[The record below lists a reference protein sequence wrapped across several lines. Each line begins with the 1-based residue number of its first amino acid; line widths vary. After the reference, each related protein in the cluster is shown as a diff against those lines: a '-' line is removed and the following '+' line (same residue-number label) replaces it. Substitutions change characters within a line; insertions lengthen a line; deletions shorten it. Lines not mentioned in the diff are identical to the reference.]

1 MTKEPRLKFTD
12 KELADNSP
20 VGAAARKAKKAAEK
34 ADKAQAKIPRRKQPK
49 IALRFEDDAEPSP
62 KDKPLSSQGRD
73 RSVPEKQ
80 KALKRAVQEPAGKKS
95 ASKSKFALRFDPQE
109 KKPPKHPNAYARDAP
124 RNAVRQAIQEN
135 TQEQDE
141 NENVGVEAAQTAEE
155 IEHRAEG
162 VLHEVHYSTEMRPY
176 RGAQKAEEKLG
187 KANLDY
193 LQKKAQAEHPT
204 SNPVSRWR
212 QKQEIK
218 RQYAAAKAG
227 KATTHNTAEAVSSG
241 VSSAV
246 ETVKEIGKKLFS
258 NKKLWTAVLGI
269 FFLLSFLLNVMS
281 SCSVIIEGVGSVL
294 AGSTYP
300 ASDNALLGAEAMYK
314 GKEDDLRQYLNSYE
328 SSHDYDEYHF
338 DLDEITHDPYVLSSL
353 LSALDPNSLSLGAV
367 AELIDRIFDQQYILT
382 ENVVTETRYKTETK
396 TRNEYTYNAE
406 SGSYEWH
413 SYAYTEQVPYDYTIC
428 TVTLENRDLS
438 HLPVEILTSS
448 QLNMYA
454 TYMAT
459 LGNRPD
465 LFPGSPYVELYL
477 NKTDQ
482 SFDFPPDALSDDRV
496 AAMLKEA
503 QKYLGYPYVWGGSSP
518 STSFDCSGYVCWVVN
533 HSGWNIGRLSAQ
545 GICNICTPISAS
557 NLKPGD
563 LVFFK
568 GTYDTPGVSHC
579 GIYVGNGT
587 MIHCGDPIKYANIN
601 TTYWQ
606 SHFYM
611 FGRLP

>member
-1 MTKEPRLKFTD
+1 
-12 KELADNSP
+12 
-20 VGAAARKAKKAAEK
+20 
-34 ADKAQAKIPRRKQPK
+34 
-49 IALRFEDDAEPSP
+49 
-62 KDKPLSSQGRD
+62 
-73 RSVPEKQ
+73 
-80 KALKRAVQEPAGKKS
+80 
-95 ASKSKFALRFDPQE
+95 
-109 KKPPKHPNAYARDAP
+109 
-124 RNAVRQAIQEN
+124 
-135 TQEQDE
+135 
-141 NENVGVEAAQTAEE
+141 EE

-162 VLHEVHYSTEMRPY
+162 VLHEVHYSAEMRPY
-176 RGAQKAEEKLG
+176 RGAQKAEGKLE

-204 SNPVSRWR
+204 SNPISRWR

-413 SYAYTEQVPYDYTIC
+413 SYTYTEQVPYDYTIC